1 MTSHRWSAVSLLAV
15 AIACAALNARSSV
28 WAIQISTALPL
39 VLYLPGAALVLAVD
53 PWRRRVEGPERLL
66 WSGLGSIAS
75 AIGGGLILNVAS
87 ELTRTTWLAYLLGVT
102 IAAAVA
108 STLRRGSY
116 DGSALSWGARLRKAR
131 VPMPTVLL
139 TIGAS
144 TLVAA
149 AIAVSVYSSSSS
161 NRERFVQLWIVPNPA
176 GAGATAVRAEV
187 GVTNYEGRRL
197 RFDVSIETPKTV
209 LLSRRQVVLSQG
221 QTWTYHLI
229 RKGQLPVVATVSL
242 ASRPSRVLDSVRL
255 ASPVR

>member
-1 MTSHRWSAVSLLAV
+1 VNSHRWSAVILLVA
-15 AIACAALNARSSV
+15 AIACAVLNTRSSV

-53 PWRRRVEGPERLL
+53 PWRRRVKGPERLL
-66 WSGLGSIAS
+66 WSLLGSIGS

-87 ELTRTTWLAYLLGVT
+87 ELNRTTWLAYLLAVT

-108 STLRRGSY
+108 TTLRGGSR
-116 DGSALSWGARLRKAR
+116 DGPALSWGARLRKAR
-131 VPMPTVLL
+131 APMPTVLL
-139 TIGAS
+139 IIGAS

-149 AIAVSVYSSSSS
+149 AVALSVYSSSTS
-161 NRERFVQLWIVPNPA
+161 NRERFVQLWILPNPA

-197 RFDVSIETPKTV
+197 RFDVSIETPKSV
-209 LLSRRQVVLSQG
+209 LLSRQQVVLGQG

-229 RKGQLPVVATVSL
+229 RKGQLPVLATVSL
-242 ASRPSRVLDSVRL
+242 ASQPSRVLDSVRL
-255 ASPVR
+255 ASPVK